1 VRPQFSAM
9 LVLYD
14 KNAINKLTVVIP
26 VLKKTVNMLVDA
38 THGGRP
44 W

>member
-1 VRPQFSAM
+1 VHPQFSAM

-26 VLKKTVNMLVDA
+26 ALKQTVNMLVDA